1 MKSREIILIRP
12 ADPALGDFKDVGASQ
27 HPVNL
32 LYLATWLN
40 RYGFSASVFDLEV
53 EPQEKLEEAVRR
65 RPPLLAG
72 ITVMTTGIGL
82 AAGLCGMLKRAG
94 VKTVV
99 GGPHASALPAE
110 TLRDTGADFVVSGEG
125 EGPLLELARAL
136 DSGGDLSA
144 VKGLAFMRDGR
155 AVVNER
161 PEPLPVDSL
170 PIPDRTL
177 LKLDLYGGYTTPGV
191 PAGGAVMFASRG
203 CPYDCGF
210 CASRA
215 VSGGRFRRR
224 SLDAVMQEIEYLA
237 SLGFAHITIDDDTLT
252 SDKGRMLDFCS
263 RLAARKKP
271 LTWNC
276 AARVDRMDRETMTA
290 MRDAGCVK
298 IAFGVESGS
307 QRVLDF
313 IGKGITPDMARG
325 CFALA
330 RELGIVSQAFF
341 MVGHPEETPEDLLA
355 TERLIRELGP
365 DLLFLSVAAPLPG
378 TRYRDYLKEKGWL
391 PDIPWGDYA
400 FFRDGHGWRTRCFT
414 GKELAS
420 ARKRISRGYYFS
432 TGYIMRRLAAL
443 RRPSEL
449 AYLARGAWAALRAF
463 RPGN

>member
-12 ADPALGDFKDVGASQ
+12 ADPAIGDFKSVGASQ

-40 RYGFSASVFDLEV
+40 RHGFSASVFDLEV
-53 EPQEKLEEAVRR
+53 EPREKLEESVRR
-65 RPPLLAG
+65 APPMLAG
-72 ITVMTTGIGL
+72 ITVMTTGVEL

-125 EGPLLELARAL
+125 EGPLLELARGL
-136 DSGGDLSA
+136 DSGADLSA
-144 VKGLAFMRDGR
+144 VKGLAFMRNGA
-155 AVVNER
+155 AVINER
-161 PEPLPVDSL
+161 PEPLPADSL

-177 LKLDLYGGYTTPGV
+177 LKLELYGGYTTPGV
-191 PAGGAVMFASRG
+191 PAGGAVMFTSRG

-215 VSGGRFRRR
+215 VSGGRHRRR
-224 SLDAVMQEIEYLA
+224 SLDGVMEEVDYLA
-237 SLGFAHITIDDDTLT
+237 SLGFSHITIDDDTLT
-252 SDKGRMLDFCS
+252 SDKARTLDFCS
-263 RLAARKKP
+263 RMAARG

-276 AARVDRMDRETMTA
+276 AARVDRMDRETMAA
-290 MRDAGCVK
+290 MRDSGCVK

-313 IGKGITPDMARG
+313 IGKGINPGMARG

-330 RELGIVSQAFF
+330 RELGVVSQAFF
-341 MVGHPEETPEDLLA
+341 MVGHPEETGEDLLA
-355 TERLIRELGP
+355 TERLIRELKP

-378 TRYRDYLKEKGWL
+378 TRYREYLREKGWL
-391 PDIPWGDYA
+391 PEVPWGDYA
-400 FFRDGHGWRTRCFT
+400 FFRNGHGWRTRCFT
-414 GKELAS
+414 GRELAL

-432 TGYIMRRLAAL
+432 AGYILRRLAAL

-449 AYLARGAWAALRAF
+449 AYLAKGAWAAAKAF
-463 RPGN
+463 RHGN